1 MQPNFKSLIAC
12 SIFPFPSY
20 QHHSSFYTQEHPVKK
35 CSILAPHDVPQF
47 GDNVEMNL
55 GTLDT
60 KSSKS
65 FVSNLVVFHDKVC
78 PHHVDVQTC
87 WHTIKL
93 LGVMMKQRKKRICF
107 FPQVSLFMAGG
118 AHHKLTSSAFADTN
132 FATRF
137 WSHQFRCRRKSPA
150 ERKNMMRRKE

>member
-55 GTLDT
+55 VLWILNHQEFCFKLCCVSRQSLPTSCGRTNLLAYNKIVGCDDEA
-60 KSSKS
+60 KKKKDLFFSSS
-65 FVSNLVVFHDKVC
+65 FSFHGRRC
-78 PHHVDVQTC
+78 
-87 WHTIKL
+87 
-93 LGVMMKQRKKRICF
+93 
-107 FPQVSLFMAGG
+107 
-118 AHHKLTSSAFADTN
+118 SSQAY
-132 FATRF
+132 
-137 WSHQFRCRRKSPA
+137 
-150 ERKNMMRRKE
+150 